1 MKIIKQ
7 AILPDINTKV
17 LFIETTK
24 RHFHVVAM
32 ATDQQFYSIS
42 GRNVRRVVGS
52 FADTIYYYGWRYGAA
67 EGLYRATVREY
78 RKDARDRAKAA

>member
-32 ATDQQFYSIS
+32 ATDPQFYSIS
-42 GRNVRRVVGS
+42 GRNVRCRLWW
-52 FADTIYYYGWRYGAA
+52 FQTDTTDILPSCMRIPSRN
-67 EGLYRATVREY
+67 GLT
-78 RKDARDRAKAA
+78 AR